1 MMMENESIGSEK
13 ARDGPLHHHHSHDVR
28 VVTSTK
34 KCPSPVKPSTNST
47 DQNPAQFASSSETT
61 EEKEKGHGEENL
73 SKEPSDHPSQEEERN
88 NAPCPDAPN
97 DLQIVG
103 NERTMTTSTTNT
115 NESESHVEQSFMI
128 TPAPKDTLNSALKIQ
143 DSISSDEFMRSP
155 KVQNAIVERSPEGR
169 YVRFLEKLGSG
180 ASKDVYRAYDTQE
193 GIEVAWNVVQLSG
206 VPKLERNRIVNEVRL
221 LERLH
226 HPNIISFHGS
236 WVNRERQEVNFV
248 TEILSSGTLS
258 KFIAKVQV
266 IRWKIAKRWAT
277 QILKGLEYLHSQD
290 PPVIHRDLKCENIF
304 INGTSGDLR
313 IGDLGL
319 STVHSTGKVLS
330 VLGTPEFMAP
340 DLYEESP
347 YDEKVDIYAFGMCL
361 LEILTKET
369 PYRECSNP
377 AQIYKKVMK
386 GDRPESLQRLRS
398 KMARDFIT
406 LCLGFRDEASGKYT
420 RPSASE
426 LLKHQFLFKSKNDD
440 SEVIVDP
447 PLQERTIVES
457 PTLASHKVSV
467 EEGAMLDE
475 VPLPLSRP
483 RNSDSTVDCESDEF
497 EEMPDSEINIKKVKV
512 MMGRNEELK
521 EDENERLSNAQMA
534 SSDSNPSSH
543 VSAKL
548 ASSVIT
554 ADNIGF
560 QNESQKH
567 PPTSQVADSTEG
579 TTHSSIQ
586 TFPTNDTQG
595 FSLLNSNS
603 SMHHVQTSSSIPSTS
618 SALSNASNQ
627 LQKFLVSTSVVE
639 DVSAAMP
646 HYQDDILKLIVT
658 LPVDGQQQN
667 VQFDFHLV
675 EDDPVE
681 VAREMVSELGIPLEA
696 TLEIGGTISALAREA
711 RIKQGQHRKQQQIPQ
726 TVVAANAPISLG
738 HENPGATSMYQSQQ
752 SSHIVQTQQMFQA
765 QPPSQIVQPQH
776 KQFISAVNDS
786 TPATNEFLDG
796 NSIYQPHQ
804 IVQSQQ
810 PQRVGTATIPT
821 VENDVT
827 NPTHQAHH
835 STQFV
840 HTQPNTNAAQPISM
854 SHENPN
860 SNQTFQ
866 SQQAPQAPQV
876 AQPQSVHGPGTV
888 QRQVSSATPPPPSL
902 PTEQD
907 PVHMTSM
914 QSIASENHVLASQQ
928 SKPSL
933 QSFLQ
938 TPQHMAD
945 EVNLYE
951 TNAETA
957 ELPELIIDN
966 QSGRLPYQ
974 SSTINTDMSE
984 LTLSDPSNDN
994 EIMQLINDKL
1004 NLDEEDEGMT
1014 EELKRLHDHF
1024 HKDLLRAEKVH
1035 DIRMDNLRRAKLE
1048 KEQRHIQTLEK
1059 HEKEK
1064 MQFEKRVQQ
1073 EAEEQSKRLEK
1084 IQLKYKSERQKLVE
1098 KNKQGG
1104 SVSTSS
1110 SPTQDMFD
1118 PNPEIL

>member
-13 ARDGPLHHHHSHDVR
+13 ARDGPLHHHHGHDVR

-34 KCPSPVKPSTNST
+34 KCPSPVTPSTNST
-47 DQNPAQFASSSETT
+47 DQNPAQVESSSETT
-61 EEKEKGHGEENL
+61 EEKEKGHGEEKL
-73 SKEPSDHPSQEEERN
+73 SKESSTHPSQEEERN
-88 NAPCPDAPN
+88 NSPCPDTPN

-103 NERTMTTSTTNT
+103 YERTMTTSTTNPK
-115 NESESHVEQSFMI
+115 ESEANVEQSPMI
-128 TPAPKDTLNSALKIQ
+128 MPTPNDTLNSALEIQ

-340 DLYEESP
+340 DLYEESS

-406 LCLGFRDEASGKYT
+406 LCLGFRDEASGKYI
-420 RPSASE
+420 RPSACE

-447 PLQERTIVES
+447 PLQERTIAES

-467 EEGAMLDE
+467 EGAMLDE

-512 MMGRNEELK
+512 LMGRNEELK
-521 EDENERLSNAQMA
+521 EDENERLSNTQMA
-534 SSDSNPSSH
+534 SSDSNPNLH

-548 ASSVIT
+548 ASSLIT
-554 ADNIGF
+554 ADNTGF
-560 QNESQKH
+560 QKESQQR
-567 PPTSQVADSTEG
+567 PPPSQVAESTEG
-579 TTHSSIQ
+579 TPHSSIQ
-586 TFPTNDTQG
+586 TFLTNDAPG
-595 FSLLNSNS
+595 FTLLNSNS

-627 LQKFLVSTSVVE
+627 LQRFLVSTSVVE

-658 LPVDGQQQN
+658 LPVDGQKQN

-711 RIKQGQHRKQQQIPQ
+711 RIKQGQHRQQQQIPQ
-726 TVVAANAPISLG
+726 SVVAANAPLSLG
-738 HENPGATSMYQSQQ
+738 HETPGAKSMYQSQQ
-752 SSHIVQTQQMFQA
+752 SSHIVQMQQMFQA
-765 QPPSQIVQPQH
+765 QPPYQVVQPQH
-776 KQFISAVNDS
+776 KQFIPTANDS

-804 IVQSQQ
+804 IMQSQQ
-810 PQRVGTATIPT
+810 PQRVGSATIPT
-821 VENDVT
+821 VENEVA
-827 NPTHQAHH
+827 NLTHQAHH

-840 HTQPNTNAAQPISM
+840 HTQPNTNATQPLSI

-866 SQQAPQAPQV
+866 SQQAPQV

-888 QRQVSSATPPPPSL
+888 QRQVSSATPPPPQL
-902 PTEQD
+902 PTGQD
-907 PVHMTSM
+907 SVHMTSM
-914 QSIASENHVLASQQ
+914 QSIATENNMLASQQ
-928 SKPSL
+928 AKPSL
-933 QSFLQ
+933 QAFPQTLQ
-938 TPQHMAD
+938 HVVD

-951 TNAETA
+951 MNAETA
-957 ELPELIIDN
+957 ELPELITDN

-974 SSTINTDMSE
+974 PYVATIKTDMSE
-984 LTLSDPSNDN
+984 LTLSDPSNDHQ
-994 EIMQLINDKL
+994 IMQLINNKDL
-1004 NLDEEDEGMT
+1004 ENHDEEDEGMT

-1073 EAEEQSKRLEK
+1073 EAKEQSKRLEK